1 MLHML
6 CSKPKLLWC
15 VFDDFNEL
23 LEVGDKSGGVPQSHN
38 LMQSFREVLDECGF
52 IDLGYSGLDFTWHG
66 KWRGELVW
74 ERLDRGV
81 ANYEWL
87 DLFPTGRVV
96 HLHCFTFDHRPL
108 LLSLDPNG
116 ESQRWKRKPFRF
128 EVMWTV
134 DLGCSNTVSRA
145 WATQVDSTPI
155 HVATVKLKR
164 YKKKL
169 KKWSRHHFGN
179 VKKQIKETKE
189 LSSQAEANSVRDGN
203 YQEVATLKAELN
215 KLYDKEEQMWHQRS
229 RVQWIKSG
237 DKNTKFFHK
246 TAT

>member
-116 ESQRWKRKPFRF
+116 ESKKWKRKLFRF
-128 EVMWTV
+128 KAMWTA
-134 DLGCSNTVSRA
+134 DPGCNNTMARA
-145 WATQVDSTPI
+145 WTTQAEGTPLHI
-155 HVATVKLKR
+155 AAVKLKR
-164 YKKKL
+164 CKKKL

-189 LSSQAEANSVRDGN
+189 LLWQVEANSVRDGN
-203 YQEVATLKAELN
+203 YQEVVTLKAELN
-215 KLYDKEEQMWHQRS
+215 KLYDREE
-229 RVQWIKSG
+229 
-237 DKNTKFFHK
+237 
-246 TAT
+246 